1 MAPDSAESLPWRIKA
16 LEERATNRDAII
28 NRMSDRLDDTNKKL
42 DRMAIELVSLLDMAK
57 EARDESHRLAKVL
70 DDESTR
76 KRYAK
81 EADEARARW
90 WSKFSSVAWAVVS
103 MISIGV
109 AIVGG
114 FLGSAWDQLT
124 TLLKGLR

>member
-1 MAPDSAESLPWRIKA
+1 MPWRVKS
-16 LEERATNRDAII
+16 LEDRAASRDVII
-28 NRMSDRLDDTNKKL
+28 NRMADRLDDANKKM
-42 DRMAIELVSLLDMAK
+42 DRLTLEMAGLVDMAK

-70 DDESTR
+70 DDEATR

-81 EADEARARW
+81 EAEEARARW
-90 WSKFSSVAWAVVS
+90 WSKFSSIAWAVVS

-114 FLGSAWDQLT
+114 FLGSAWEQLT

>member
-1 MAPDSAESLPWRIKA
+1 MPWRIKS
-16 LEERATNRDAII
+16 LEDRAASRDVII
-28 NRMSDRLDDTNKKL
+28 NRMADRLDDTNKKL
-42 DRMAIELVSLLDMAK
+42 DRMGLELVSLLDMAK

-70 DDESTR
+70 DDEATR